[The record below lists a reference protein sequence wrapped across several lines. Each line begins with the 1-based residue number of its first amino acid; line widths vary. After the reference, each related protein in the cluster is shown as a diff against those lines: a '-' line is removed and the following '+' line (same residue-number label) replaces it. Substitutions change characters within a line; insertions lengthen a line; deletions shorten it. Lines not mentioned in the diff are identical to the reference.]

1 MVTVSS
7 TGTGVAGTL
16 DISADTI
23 QLDNGFLN
31 AKTSAGD
38 QGNITLSNAKLIVL
52 RNNSEITTNARD
64 TATGGN
70 ITITTDFLLTS
81 KGSKISANAILGR
94 GGNITISAIG
104 IFSDRS
110 SKITA
115 SSQLG
120 IDGSVTLNTPEVNP
134 AQALDKLPVDVVDT
148 SNQIITDCA
157 ANSGN
162 SFLVTGKGGIPANPA
177 GVLRGQVVVPDLRLM
192 VDQSSTQLSN
202 RRRSRSWRRRK
213 LGYNSP
219 DQEQPMT
226 KKKSPIIEAQG
237 WIINHKGIVE
247 LVPYPAQ
254 GNYSSWNSS
263 WNYPCFRK

>member
-1 MVTVSS
+1 M
-7 TGTGVAGTL
+7 
-16 DISADTI
+16 
-23 QLDNGFLN
+23 

-70 ITITTDFLLTS
+70 ITITTDFLVTS
-81 KGSKISANAILGR
+81 KGSNITANAILGR

-104 IFSDRS
+104 IFSDRT

-162 SFLVTGKGGIPANPA
+162 TFLVTGKGGIPANPA

-192 VDQSSTQLSN
+192 VDQGTTQLSN
-202 RRRSRSWRRRK
+202 RRRSRSWRKRT
-213 LGYNSP
+213 LGYNRP
-219 DQEQPMT
+219 DQAQPIT

-237 WIINHKGIVE
+237 
-247 LVPYPAQ
+247 
-254 GNYSSWNSS
+254 
-263 WNYPCFRK
+263 